1 MCISLQTA
9 LQSISQT
16 KRKDPLI
23 AVILNNFF
31 PSRPSFCKAA
41 VIMFMA
47 ASCWATLFSIIT
59 TFMSGPLHQP
69 VLFSYSN
76 LLRTARLF
84 YVKLQFIFVSVFLS
98 ALRAL
103 YETQQNN
110 AFTLN
115 SHLRDASLS
124 HHVSHWNY
132 IHCESYNSLVSP
144 GYRSGT
150 SLLLHNEGK
159 NMKQKQWKSQNTEK
173 KKKKKNRSFKK
184 KNEFIFIDI
193 CKVIFKKSQW

>member
-31 PSRPSFCKAA
+31 PLRPSFCKAA
-41 VIMFMA
+41 VMMFMA
-47 ASCWATLFSIIT
+47 ASCWAMLSSIIT
-59 TFMSGPLHQP
+59 TFMNGPLHQQ
-69 VLFSYSN
+69 VLFSYSG
-76 LLRTARLF
+76 LLWTAWLF
-84 YVKLQFIFVSVFLS
+84 YVKLPFIFVAVFLS

-124 HHVSHWNY
+124 QHVSHWNC
-132 IHCESYNSLVSP
+132 IHCKNYISLLSP
-144 GYRSGT
+144 GYRSKK
-150 SLLLHNEGK
+150 SLLLYNEGK
-159 NMKQKQWKSQNTEK
+159 NMKSQNTEGK
-173 KKKKKNRSFKK
+173 KTW
-184 KNEFIFIDI
+184 EI
-193 CKVIFKKSQW
+193 